1 MGFTEGAVRRYR
13 DLSEG
18 FMCVFASLGQ
28 YNKEKTGTLPG
39 EVCK

>member
-1 MGFTEGAVRRYR
+1 MDFTEGAVRRKR

-28 YNKEKTGTLPG
+28 YDEKTGTLPR